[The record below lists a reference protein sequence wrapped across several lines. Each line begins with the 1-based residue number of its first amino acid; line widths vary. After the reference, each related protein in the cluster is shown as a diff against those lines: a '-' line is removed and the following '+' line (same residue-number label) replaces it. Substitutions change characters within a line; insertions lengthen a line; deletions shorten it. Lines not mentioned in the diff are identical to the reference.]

1 MLSQLQWNLDLTNL
15 YITKSSVKWTIFFTP
30 IIVKNMNKNLDV
42 TKPRYNEQF
51 FSVPWRFVNSRF
63 HCTKIVSL
71 NVDDQLGF
79 NHQI

>member
-1 MLSQLQWNLDLTNL
+1 
-15 YITKSSVKWTIFFTP
+15 
-30 IIVKNMNKNLDV
+30 MNKNLDV